1 MYIRSYPVRT
11 VKIPPPGGIFEE
23 MSSKRIHLGAPPI
36 ASGSDALAIETLL
49 EVLSFVEVVEF
60 GEHSGHGKWSTVS
73 KAFLGASSD
82 LVISCRPDF
91 DGGAAA
97 ITSAAHRF
105 KSLTAFDLTKMGLT
119 PESFPEAIVSAM
131 TELRT
136 LNLSG
141 ESSEGFNGDS
151 CWCDENKFPGR
162 RGGLPDFSRLTTL
175 TTLGLNNVD
184 IMHESELLPIRCL
197 VHLTDLDLSYN
208 RDLYALPDWIGEL
221 AELVSLNLNCNSGLG
236 WIPPSIGNLR
246 KLERLY
252 VNLIGGF
259 ICDGVGS
266 ACLPD
271 EICSLVSLEVLDY
284 WAEEVE
290 AGGEEEDR
298 RFHSDREEHA
308 QGPALPDAIGMLTGM
323 VDLHF
328 NCNFPPTDAV
338 TSGLAALRGGGCTI
352 STHPHTTLP
361 VMGPGRTG
369 GWGGYGSSHG

>member
-1 MYIRSYPVRT
+1 
-11 VKIPPPGGIFEE
+11 
-23 MSSKRIHLGAPPI
+23 MSGKRIHLVAPI

-49 EVLSFVEVVEF
+49 EMLSFIEVVEF

-82 LVISCRPDF
+82 LVVSGRPDF

-141 ESSEGFNGDS
+141 ESQEGFTTDQTF
-151 CWCDENKFPGR
+151 CDENKFPAR
-162 RGGLPDFSRLTTL
+162 RGGLPDFSRLTKL
-175 TTLGLNNVD
+175 TTLGLSNVD

-197 VHLTDLDLSYN
+197 VHLTDLDLSGN
-208 RDLYALPDWIGEL
+208 VNLYALPDWIGEF
-221 AELVSLNLNCNSGLG
+221 AELVSLNLNRNSYLG

-252 VNLIGGF
+252 VNLGAGYPH
-259 ICDGVGS
+259 GVGS

-284 WAEEVE
+284 WAEVE
-290 AGGEEEDR
+290 AGGEEED
-298 RFHSDREEHA
+298 HDDEEENA

-328 NCNFPPTDAV
+328 NCNFPHTDAV

-352 STHPHTTLP
+352 ST
-361 VMGPGRTG
+361 GPYY
-369 GWGGYGSSHG
+369 YGLHYP

>member
-1 MYIRSYPVRT
+1 
-11 VKIPPPGGIFEE
+11 

-141 ESSEGFNGDS
+141 ESQESFDADKTFG
-151 CWCDENKFPGR
+151 DENKFPAR
-162 RGGLPDFSRLTTL
+162 RGGLPDFSRLTKL
-175 TTLGLNNVD
+175 TTLGLSNVD

-197 VHLTDLDLSYN
+197 VHLTDLDLSGN
-208 RDLYALPDWIGEL
+208 RSLCALPDWIGEL
-221 AELVSLNLNCNSGLG
+221 AELVSLNLNRNSYLG

-252 VNLIGGF
+252 VNLNGYPL
-259 ICDGVGS
+259 GVGN

-284 WAEEVE
+284 WAEEME
-290 AGGEEEDR
+290 AGGEEED
-298 RFHSDREEHA
+298 HYDEEENA

-328 NCNFPPTDAV
+328 NCNFPHTDAV

>member
-1 MYIRSYPVRT
+1 
-11 VKIPPPGGIFEE
+11 
-23 MSSKRIHLGAPPI
+23 MSGKRIHLVASPI

-49 EVLSFVEVVEF
+49 EMLSFIEVVEF

-82 LVISCRPDF
+82 LVVSGRPDF

-105 KSLTAFDLTKMGLT
+105 KSLTAFDLTCMGLT

-141 ESSEGFNGDS
+141 ESQEGCDGES
-151 CWCDENKFPGR
+151 IYCDENKFPAR
-162 RGGLPDFSRLTTL
+162 RGGLPDFSRLTKL
-175 TTLGLNNVD
+175 TTLGLYNVD
-184 IMHESELLPIRCL
+184 IMHESGLLPIRCL
-197 VHLTDLDLSYN
+197 VHLTDLDLSGN
-208 RDLYALPDWIGEL
+208 ENLYALPDWIDEL
-221 AELVSLNLNCNSGLG
+221 AELVSLNLNRNSYLG

-252 VNLIGGF
+252 VNLSTRCF
-259 ICDGVGS
+259 GVGS

-284 WAEEVE
+284 WAEVE
-290 AGGEEEDR
+290 AGDEEEDY
-298 RFHSDREEHA
+298 DDEEENA

-328 NCNFPPTDAV
+328 NCNFPHTDAV

-352 STHPHTTLP
+352 STGPWTTLP

-369 GWGGYGSSHG
+369 GWG